1 MELFAADGHDAGG
14 CERVTGKS
22 GMRPPEGWPLIDWLQ
37 VRRRGAA
44 PLSRRTVRRR
54 PRTRRRGFERRRRL
68 QTHGASRSR
77 RPHRR
82 RPVPNHRTH
91 PVPESATIWCWNTQA
106 TRRRTGVES
115 RGGASPVGG
124 SVAHPVL
131 SQPGRRPIP
140 VGTFPLPAL
149 RTRRADFRHR
159 ALQWNHAIRTRAP
172 GRDQRTGLASGGTRL
187 APLHW
192 PAGASSRLL
201 TP

>member
-1 MELFAADGHDAGG
+1 MTAATDRAGG
-14 CERVTGKS
+14 PCGPAGRLALDRLAASATAERRSVVA
-22 GMRPPEGWPLIDWLQ
+22 ED
-37 VRRRGAA
+37 RRK
-44 PLSRRTVRRR
+44 R
-54 PRTRRRGFERRRRL
+54 PRTLDAGSAHARPGSCL
-68 QTHGASRSR
+68 TMTSSR

-82 RPVPNHRTH
+82 GDDPVPNDRTR
-91 PVPESATIWCWNTQA
+91 PSQQNASRSGNPRQFGVGTPK
-106 TRRRTGVES
+106 RRGRRTGVES